1 MSRRARYLL
10 LVGLRWGRVG
20 LLIPVL
26 VLFAL
31 DRGFSLAQFG
41 VAAAM
46 QSIVVVILEL
56 PTGGL
61 ADVVGPRRVL
71 TFANLV
77 DLLSLIL
84 LAIVGSMPVL
94 ILVWV
99 LQGIYRSLES
109 GPLEAWYVSA
119 TVADD
124 PEADIER
131 DLSAAGTIT
140 GLAIAGGSLASSGLV
155 ALAPSVG
162 VEPLLAP
169 VLVAIVAQVVNTV
182 AVLALVADDPHPAL
196 LVDAADSAPAPA
208 AEAAAA
214 DPDPIESM
222 PTARLAGAANGIR
235 RTLIDTR
242 SVVAQTAR
250 LVAGSAALSALLGVE
265 LLWGFGLVGF
275 ETLFPPRLAEVV
287 TGPETAA
294 RLLGP
299 VGTAAFLLMALGSSL
314 VPRLSQRLGPAMVAA
329 LLRVVQGLAVLAM
342 ALVGGAALVIG
353 AYLATMAVHG
363 ASNVVHSGLLHSNTD
378 SSRRTTV
385 ISANSLAAN
394 IGGGVGS
401 VALGVVAAG
410 AGVPVAMVLAAV
422 VLAAAAP
429 LYFVVAAGARP
440 GPAV

>member
-182 AVLALVADDPHPAL
+182 AVLALVADDPHPAP
-196 LVDAADSAPAPA
+196 LVDVADSAPA

-222 PTARLAGAANGIR
+222 PTARLAGAANDIR

-342 ALVGGAALVIG
+342 ALVGGAVLVIG

-429 LYFVVAAGARP
+429 LYFVVAVGARP